1 MPLIVEKYGG
11 TSVADPERID
21 AVARNVAASA
31 KEGHQMVVVVSAM
44 RGETDRLLALA
55 REVNAAPSSR
65 ELDVLL
71 ATGEQVTIALLSMAL
86 HAIGVQAKSYTGA
99 QIRILTDPIHGKAR
113 ITDIQSGRARRDLEQ
128 GKVVVVAGF
137 QGVDPDDNITTLG
150 RGGSDT

>member
-71 ATGEQVTIALLSMAL
+71 A
-86 HAIGVQAKSYTGA
+86 
-99 QIRILTDPIHGKAR
+99 
-113 ITDIQSGRARRDLEQ
+113 
-128 GKVVVVAGF
+128 
-137 QGVDPDDNITTLG
+137 
-150 RGGSDT
+150 